1 MIIEGDLQPF
11 SKDKMTEMNIHK
23 IPWPKELLLSLGN
36 TPVTLRVTLSYFI
49 EPGPGEVGWKDKYRY
64 ASCGLRFDVNKTNE
78 NLSEFE
84 KRINIQM
91 REDDKDYVDGS
102 SDSNR

>member
-1 MIIEGDLQPF
+1 MIIEGNLQPF

-49 EPGPGEVGWKDKYRY
+49 EPGP
-64 ASCGLRFDVNKTNE
+64 
-78 NLSEFE
+78 E
-84 KRINIQM
+84 K
-91 REDDKDYVDGS
+91 
-102 SDSNR
+102 